1 LSQIAPLTF
10 SDPDPDRPA
19 KEAALLALSDADL
32 LALYTE
38 TRAAASQARKAHD
51 MERLYPL
58 ARGMKTIQRIAGE
71 RGFII
76 KARRLRE
83 APLTQSSPPLRV
95 GAKKKD
101 RGEG

>member
-1 LSQIAPLTF
+1 VILTF

-19 KEAALLALSDADL
+19 KEAKLAAMSDADL

-38 TRAAASQARKAHD
+38 TRAAASEASQARD

-58 ARGMKTIQRIAGE
+58 VRGMKTIQRIAGE

-76 KARRLRE
+76 KARRLQP
-83 APLTQSSPPLRV
+83 ANPT
-95 GAKKKD
+95 
-101 RGEG
+101 

>member
-1 LSQIAPLTF
+1 MKPLTTKSEPPSLSQIVPLTF

-19 KEAALLALSDADL
+19 KEAALLGLSDAEL

-38 TRAAASQARKAHD
+38 TRAAASEASKTHD

-58 ARGMKTIQRIAGE
+58 VRGMKTIQRIAGA

-76 KARRLRE
+76 KARRLQE
-83 APLTQSSPPLRV
+83 KAT
-95 GAKKKD
+95 
-101 RGEG
+101 